1 MTKKIIKHI
10 KSTAIPLNM
19 ENVDTDQIVPARFLK
34 ETTRAGFGKYLFYDQ
49 RFDKQGN
56 KIVDFILNN
65 SAYKGEILIAGW
77 NFGSGSSREHAAWA
91 LVDFGFTVV
100 ISSAFADI
108 FKNNA
113 LNNYLLPIQVS
124 DGFLKQIFELIQRHP
139 EAVIEID
146 LERQMINVPSY
157 NLEHPFEINPY
168 KKICL
173 LSGYDDVD
181 YLLSMKENIRKYE
194 KKFAEHIF

>member
-1 MTKKIIKHI
+1 MKKKTIKKII
-10 KSTAIPLNM
+10 STAVPLNM

-34 ETTRAGFGKYLFYDQ
+34 ETTRTGFGKYLFYDQ

-56 KIVDFILNN
+56 KIVDFVLNN

-91 LVDFGFTVV
+91 LVDFGFTAV

-124 DGFLKQIFELIQRHP
+124 EGFLKQIFELIQRHP
-139 EAVIEID
+139 ETVIEID

-157 NLEHPFEINPY
+157 NLEHPFEINQY
-168 KKICL
+168 KKACL
-173 LSGYDDVD
+173 MSGYDDVD
-181 YLLSMKENIRKYE
+181 YLLSMRDNIKNFE
-194 KKFAEHIF
+194 AGN

>member
-1 MTKKIIKHI
+1 MKKKTIKKII
-10 KSTAIPLNM
+10 STAVPLNM

-34 ETTRAGFGKYLFYDQ
+34 ETTRTGFGKYLFYDQ

-56 KIVDFILNN
+56 KIVDFVLNN

-91 LVDFGFTVV
+91 LVDFGFTAV

-124 DGFLKQIFELIQRHP
+124 EGFLKQIFELIQRHP
-139 EAVIEID
+139 ETVIEID

-157 NLEHPFEINPY
+157 NLEHPFEINQY
-168 KKICL
+168 KKACL
-173 LSGYDDVD
+173 MSGYDDVD
-181 YLLSMKENIRKYE
+181 YLLSMRENIKNFE
-194 KKFAEHIF
+194 AGN

>member
-1 MTKKIIKHI
+1 MKKIIKQI
-10 KSTAIPLNM
+10 RSTAIPLNM

-34 ETTRAGFGKYLFYDQ
+34 ATTREGFGKYLFYDQ

-65 SAYKGEILIAGW
+65 SEYKGEILIAGW

-91 LVDFGFTVV
+91 LVDFGFTAV
-100 ISSAFADI
+100 ISSACADI

-124 DGFLKQIFELIQRHP
+124 EGFLKQIFELTQNHP
-139 EAVIEID
+139 ETVIEID
-146 LERQMINVPSY
+146 IEKQEIYVPSH
-157 NLEHPFEINPY
+157 NLEHRFEINQY

-173 LSGYDDVD
+173 MSGYDDVD
-181 YLLSMKENIRKYE
+181 YLLSMRENIRKYE
-194 KKFAEHIF
+194 EERKRNF